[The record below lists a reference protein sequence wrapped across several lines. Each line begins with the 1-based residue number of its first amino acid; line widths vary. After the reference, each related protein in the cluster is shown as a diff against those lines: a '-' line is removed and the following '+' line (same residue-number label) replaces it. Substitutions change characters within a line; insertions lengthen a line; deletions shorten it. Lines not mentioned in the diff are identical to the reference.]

1 MVYTHL
7 PSALALA
14 FLGIPDSPPVAVALL
29 VVRASSQYME
39 SAPRSSFLA
48 DILLPGER
56 TAVMGVIG
64 VVKTGASSFGPIITG
79 YLVERNLVWVAFMAA
94 GILKAVYDFGLL
106 GAFYNYKT
114 CRE

>member
-1 MVYTHL
+1 
-7 PSALALA
+7 
-14 FLGIPDSPPVAVALL
+14 
-29 VVRASSQYME
+29 ME